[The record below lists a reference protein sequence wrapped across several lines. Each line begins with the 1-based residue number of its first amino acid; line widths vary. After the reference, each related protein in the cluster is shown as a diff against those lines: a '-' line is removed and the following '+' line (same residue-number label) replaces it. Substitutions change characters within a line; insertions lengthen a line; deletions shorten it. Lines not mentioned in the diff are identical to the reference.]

1 MCFNIYSLFML
12 FYSLVCIILVKGLS
26 LSYSGVY
33 LCRFFFGLKF
43 EYLMEI
49 ILLFFF
55 FLLFLLSLSPSLC
68 LYLFLSPPPSLSLP
82 IGECVDGSIRLADG
96 SDEYEGRIEVCLFE
110 RWGTVC
116 DHSWSTPHAE
126 VVCRQLGLPTN
137 GKNTCTCG

>member
-1 MCFNIYSLFML
+1 MQ
-12 FYSLVCIILVKGLS
+12 V
-26 LSYSGVY
+26 
-33 LCRFFFGLKF
+33 FFGLKF

-49 ILLFFF
+49 ILFF
-55 FLLFLLSLSPSLC
+55 FLPPLSPLSFSPSVFINLSLPLPP
-68 LYLFLSPPPSLSLP
+68 FLLSLP

-137 GKNTCTCG
+137 GKNTCTRGWYLYFNIIAFVCV